1 MKYSPVVCIRRRP
14 RMFLQFSLFWTG
26 MCVFTTGED
35 DEKCIN
41 MQVQNYLL
49 DKQPISYNQW
59 NGSGQ
64 EYNSEIYS
72 V

>member
-1 MKYSPVVCIRRRP
+1 
-14 RMFLQFSLFWTG
+14 MFSQL
-26 MCVFTTGED
+26 
-35 DEKCIN
+35 EKRVKKSIN

-72 V
+72 A